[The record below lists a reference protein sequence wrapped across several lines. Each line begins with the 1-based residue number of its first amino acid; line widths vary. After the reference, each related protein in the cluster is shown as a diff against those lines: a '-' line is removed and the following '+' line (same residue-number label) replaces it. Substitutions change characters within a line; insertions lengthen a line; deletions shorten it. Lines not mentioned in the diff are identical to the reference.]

1 MAKRCAIKFH
11 NHRKGGIMSES
22 DEAQLWADLADCYE
36 ANALRHEEEAKRC
49 RQEAEDARR
58 ISHKKALLI
67 HSQRYL
73 RVVS

>member
-1 MAKRCAIKFH
+1 
-11 NHRKGGIMSES
+11 MSDS
-22 DEAQLWADLADCYE
+22 DEAQMWEDLAQKYDSEALEYE
-36 ANALRHEEEAKRC
+36 NEAKLWR
-49 RQEAEDARR
+49 EKAADARK